1 MSPDDGV
8 LPGECQTVSM
18 SQTAGSPEAARNDAP
33 RAFEIVLH
41 HIESLI
47 LDGELRVGDRLPA
60 ERELAQQLQV
70 SRPAIREAIR
80 TLEAQG
86 VLASR
91 VGSGAM
97 SGTRVISERS
107 EALGRL
113 LRLQVALSQFPLDEV
128 VVTRIALE
136 RSTALMAVEQL
147 DDEGLEALS
156 SMLDDMDRIR
166 EPEPF
171 NEADTD
177 FHIRIATVAGNTL
190 VSDLT
195 RAVRTSLR
203 GPILQAEK
211 QMDDWPEFRESLCGQ
226 HRGIIEAL
234 VARDGA
240 LAADRI
246 EEHIRHA
253 YRMLPMGCPLT

>member
-1 MSPDDGV
+1 
-8 LPGECQTVSM
+8 M
-18 SQTAGSPEAARNDAP
+18 SQTTGSIEASRSDAP
-33 RAFEIVLH
+33 RAFETVLH

-47 LDGELRVGDRLPA
+47 LEGQLRVGDRLPA

-91 VGSGAM
+91 VGSGAL

-136 RSTALMAVEQL
+136 RSTALLAVERL
-147 DDEGLEALS
+147 DDEDLEALS
-156 SMLDDMDRIR
+156 SMLDDMDRVHD
-166 EPEPF
+166 PESF
-171 NEADTD
+171 NEVDTD
-177 FHIRIATVAGNTL
+177 FHIRIATAAGNTL

-195 RAVRTSLR
+195 RGVRTSLR
-203 GPILQAEK
+203 TPILQAEQ
-211 QMDDWPEFRESLCGQ
+211 QMDEWPEFRESLCGQ
-226 HRGIIEAL
+226 HRGILEAL
-234 VARDGA
+234 LARDGA

-253 YRMLPMGCPLT
+253 YRMLPMGRPLT